1 MKNIIK
7 ESKKVM
13 EFQPKMEQPFNE
25 VETFTKSHQT
35 FFQGIGNDK
44 TKECTTSE
52 IKDYYDNKDF
62 DSNDVYNISKGTTK
76 EDELFDYAEVPSYL
90 KISKKSYQEKDK
102 DYFEMSL

>member
-35 FFQGIGNDK
+35 FF
-44 TKECTTSE
+44 
-52 IKDYYDNKDF
+52 
-62 DSNDVYNISKGTTK
+62 
-76 EDELFDYAEVPSYL
+76 
-90 KISKKSYQEKDK
+90 
-102 DYFEMSL
+102 